1 MIKYL
6 IVVLVRDPRGVYS
19 SRSKGDPAAWCTS
32 PECAS
37 PKVGCND
44 LLLDVQVGVPDS
56 GEMAQ
61 NVAQARLFKK
71 FGKKERKK
79 SILYENLKTL

>member
-1 MIKYL
+1 MISVIEMLPHITLDL

-44 LLLDVQVGVPDS
+44 LLLDVQVGVP
-56 GEMAQ
+56 EM
-61 NVAQARLFKK
+61 AQARLFKK

-79 SILYENLKTL
+79 SILYEN